1 MKKVITVLLY
11 LAIAPS
17 MAHAQV
23 FRIGPRVGA
32 GIAQIKRQKS
42 TNSTTQESQKPLG
55 PPRIGLGYQLG
66 AFTRLSLPM
75 LYIQPEVLITGARIK
90 FGHEDDTF
98 SLHFTKLDV
107 PALVGISF
115 LGCFRAQLG
124 PVFSWLLYAKEEKNN
139 VKKHYSNVTVGGQAG
154 IGIDLANII
163 IDLKYER
170 SFSRFGDKIADNDTK
185 HGYDLLLLSVGFNM
199 L

>member
-17 MAHAQV
+17 MTHAQV

-32 GIAQIKRQKS
+32 GIAQIRRQKS

-75 LYIQPEVLITGARIK
+75 LYIQPEVLITGAKIK

-154 IGIDLANII
+154 IGMDLANII